1 MTNTFHLTIGDA
13 LDGLKNLPDQSVN
26 LIVTSPPYA
35 DARKKTYGGVKV
47 DEYVE
52 WFLPYAQEMKRVL
65 TDDGSFI
72 LNIKEKV
79 VNGERH
85 TYVMELV
92 IALRKMGWL
101 FTEEY
106 MWHKTTT
113 TPGKWPNRFRDLWE
127 HCYHF
132 TKNKKFVM
140 NQDDVKV
147 PIGDWSKTRLK
158 NLSDNDKK
166 RNESANGSGYGRKI
180 DNWVGKDM
188 VYPGNVLHGASE
200 TTNTGHSASFPI
212 WLPEWFIKLFS
223 NEGGVVLDPF
233 MGSGSTAIA
242 ALNLQRNVIGFELLE
257 DYAQLSIE
265 RVKNKTTNSDYELI
279 LSNKESD

>member
-1 MTNTFHLTIGDA
+1 MFKLFVEDSLTT
-13 LDGLKNLPDQSVN
+13 LKNMDDNSVD

-35 DARKKTYGGVKV
+35 DARKSTYGGVKV

-52 WFLPYAQEMKRVL
+52 WFSEYSQEMLRVL
-65 TDDGSFI
+65 KDDGSFI

-79 VNGERH
+79 VNGQRH

-92 IALRKMGWL
+92 LKMISQGWL

-106 MWHKTTT
+106 IWHKTTT

-147 PIGDWSKTRLK
+147 PIGDWSKSRLK
-158 NLSDNDKK
+158 NLSEKDKT
-166 RNESANGSGYGRKI
+166 RTSSANGSGYGKNVS
-180 DNWVGKDM
+180 NWEGKDM
-188 VYPGNVLHGASE
+188 VYPGNVLHGSSE
-200 TTNTGHSASFPI
+200 TRNTGHSAAFPVWI
-212 WLPEWFIKLFS
+212 PEWFIKLFS
-223 NEGGVVLDPF
+223 NAGGTVYDPF

-242 ALNLQRNVIGFELLE
+242 ALNLDRVVIGSEMLEKYAELCV
-257 DYAQLSIE
+257 E
-265 RVKNKTTNSDYELI
+265 RVKDKHPDAVVEVI
-279 LSNKESD
+279 ES

>member
-1 MTNTFHLTIGDA
+1 MFKLFVEDSLTT
-13 LDGLKNLPDQSVN
+13 LKNMDDNSVD

-35 DARKKTYGGVKV
+35 DARKSTYGGVKV

-52 WFLPYAQEMKRVL
+52 WFSEYSQEMLRVL
-65 TDDGSFI
+65 KDDGSFI

-79 VNGERH
+79 VNGQRH

-92 IALRKMGWL
+92 LKMISQGWL

-106 MWHKTTT
+106 IWHKTTT

-147 PIGDWSKTRLK
+147 PIGDWSKSRLK
-158 NLSDNDKK
+158 NLSEKDKT
-166 RNESANGSGYGRKI
+166 RTSSANGSGYGKNVS
-180 DNWVGKDM
+180 NWEGKDM
-188 VYPGNVLHGASE
+188 VYPGNVLHGSSE
-200 TTNTGHSASFPI
+200 TRNTGHSAAFPVWI
-212 WLPEWFIKLFS
+212 PEWFIKLFS
-223 NEGGVVLDPF
+223 NAGGTVYDPF

-242 ALNLQRNVIGFELLE
+242 ALNLDRNVVGSEMLEKYAELCV
-257 DYAQLSIE
+257 E
-265 RVKNKTTNSDYELI
+265 RVKDKHPDAVVEIIQN
-279 LSNKESD
+279 

>member
-1 MTNTFHLTIGDA
+1 MFKLFVEDSLTT
-13 LDGLKNLPDQSVN
+13 LKNMDDNSVD

-35 DARKKTYGGVKV
+35 DARKSTYGGVKV

-52 WFLPYAQEMKRVL
+52 WFSEYSQEMLRVL
-65 TDDGSFI
+65 KDDGSFV

-79 VNGERH
+79 VNGQRH

-92 IALRKMGWL
+92 LKMISQGWL

-106 MWHKTTT
+106 IWHKTTT

-147 PIGDWSKTRLK
+147 PIGDWSKSRLK
-158 NLSDNDKK
+158 NLSEKDKT
-166 RNESANGSGYGRKI
+166 RTTSANGSGYGKNVS
-180 DNWVGKDM
+180 NWEGRDM

-200 TTNTGHSASFPI
+200 TRNTGHSAAFPVWI
-212 WLPEWFIKLFS
+212 PEWFIKLFS
-223 NEGGVVLDPF
+223 NAGGTVYDPF
-233 MGSGSTAIA
+233 IGSGSTAIA
-242 ALNLQRNVIGFELLE
+242 ALNLDRNVIGSEMLEKYAELCV
-257 DYAQLSIE
+257 E
-265 RVKNKTTNSDYELI
+265 RVKDKHPEAVVEVV
-279 LSNKESD
+279 ES